1 MSQAPASQNAISQSM
16 TYRGVNI
23 ALLLVIA
30 FLWASAFGAMKVA
43 VPETGPI
50 TLAATR
56 SSIAALILLAILRLK
71 GPIPWHVMKAHFVK
85 FLVVGGVGTA
95 LPFMMIPWAE
105 LFIESSLAGL
115 LMSFGPLATLAGAWV
130 FRIETAIPKRRL
142 IGLLLGLFGVMFI
155 LQDGFTA
162 LGSGH
167 LLAQI
172 VIVGSSLCYVCGNL
186 MVRYLSAIPPL
197 TISALAMSLA
207 SCLLWPIALFC
218 ESPTPNEWSLVAWQM
233 IFWLGIMPTALAFSI
248 RYYLISR
255 AGPTFTSYVGYLIP
269 GIAVLIGAIWL
280 GETITIDKIVAL
292 GLILLGLLLAQKPP
306 RLASATQRNR

>member
-1 MSQAPASQNAISQSM
+1 MSQAPASENAISQSM

-23 ALLLVIA
+23 ALLLLIA

-56 SSIAALILLAILRLK
+56 ASIAALILLALLRLK
-71 GPIPWHVMKAHFVK
+71 GPIPWHFMKAYFVK

-142 IGLLLGLFGVMFI
+142 IGLMLGLSGVLFI
-155 LQDGFTA
+155 LQDGFSA

-207 SCLLWPIALFC
+207 SCLLWPIALFW

-233 IFWLGIMPTALAFSI
+233 ILWLGIMPTALAFSI
-248 RYYLISR
+248 RYFLISR

-306 RLASATQRNR
+306 RLASATQRKW